1 MKLQLVGCSHRY
13 SSVAARERLA
23 FSPAQAEAALEGL
36 RQRFPQSEAVLLS
49 TCNRVEVYTAA
60 EDPERAPTHQDVAEF
75 LAAFHGLDV
84 LDIFDDL
91 FERTGEDAVRHL
103 FTVAASLDSM
113 VVGEPQIVAQ
123 VKQAYDL
130 ALAHRSTGPMTNQ
143 IFQAAL
149 RVAKRVASETSIN
162 EKRVSVASLA
172 VADFAKRI
180 FERFDD
186 KHVLA
191 IGAGETCEEA
201 LRYLQDEGARDVTVV
216 NRNFER
222 AVALSERWRGRAL
235 PWERLGE
242 ALAAADLVIST
253 TGAAEPI
260 VTLADFQRIEP
271 ARFQRDLFIL
281 DLAIPRDFDP
291 AIGDSKNV
299 YLYTI
304 DDLEA
309 ACERNRKEREREL
322 PAAMRIVE
330 QETAQFM
337 AELRHH
343 ATGPIIK
350 RLRQGWEESKDDEL
364 RRLFNRLP
372 DLSDRQRDEIRHSF
386 DSLIN
391 KLLHPPLKS
400 LRDAAAH
407 GGTLHALRDA
417 MMKLF
422 HLKD

>member
-1 MKLQLVGCSHRY
+1 MKLQLVGCSHRR
-13 SSVAARERLA
+13 SSVATRERLA

-36 RQRFPQSEAVLLS
+36 RERFPRSEAVLLS

-60 EDPERAPTHQDVAEF
+60 EDAEEAPTQQDVAEF
-75 LAAFHGLDV
+75 LAGFHGLDV

-113 VVGEPQIVAQ
+113 VVGETQILAQ
-123 VKQAYDL
+123 VKRAYDL
-130 ALAHRSTGPMTNQ
+130 ALAHGNTGPYTNQ

-149 RVAKRVASETSIN
+149 RVARRVATETSIN
-162 EKRVSVASLA
+162 EKRVSIASLA

-186 KHVLA
+186 KRVLV
-191 IGAGETCEEA
+191 IGAGEIGAET
-201 LRYLQDEGARDVTVV
+201 LRYLQDEGACDVTVV
-216 NRNFER
+216 NRDFER
-222 AVALSERWRGRAL
+222 AAALAQRWGGRAV

-242 ALAAADLVIST
+242 SLAAADLVIST
-253 TGAAEPI
+253 TGAERP
-260 VTLADFQRIEP
+260 VVLLADFQRIEP
-271 ARFQRDLFIL
+271 ARYQRDLCIL

-291 AIGDSKNV
+291 AIADSKNV
-299 YLYTI
+299 YLYTL

-309 ACERNRKEREREL
+309 ACQRNRREREREL
-322 PAAMRIVE
+322 PAARRIVE

-350 RLRQGWEESKDDEL
+350 RLRQGWEDSRDDEL

-372 DLSDRQRDEIRHSF
+372 DLSDRQRDEIRKSF
-386 DSLIN
+386 NKLIN
-391 KLLHPPLKS
+391 TLLHPPLES
-400 LRDAAAH
+400 LRDAAHA
-407 GGTLHALRDA
+407 GTLHAMLDTFK
-417 MMKLF
+417 KLF